1 MSFPSHRPC
10 VSSQVELLTVGH
22 GTLGAE
28 QFASLVRD
36 AGIEVVVDVRRF
48 PGSRRYP
55 HFGRDAMAQWLPAA
69 GVAYEW
75 EEALGGR
82 RSASKESLNAGL
94 RNEAFRG
101 YADYMASGEFVDS
114 LGALLER
121 AEHARVAVMCSE
133 SLWWRCHRRLIADA
147 STLLHGVEVSHL
159 MHEGSLAAHTV
170 TPEAVVRDMRV
181 VYPPGSGSQA
191 ALL

>member
-1 MSFPSHRPC
+1 MQLH
-10 VSSQVELLTVGH
+10 TIGH
-22 GTLGAE
+22 GTLDAE

-36 AGIEVVVDVRRF
+36 VGIEVVVDVRRY

-55 HFGRDAMAQWLPAA
+55 HFAREALAQWLPAA

-75 EEALGGR
+75 KEALGGR
-82 RSASKESLNAGL
+82 RSASKDSPNAGL

-101 YADYMASGEFVDS
+101 YADYMASAEFVGA

-121 AEHARVAVMCSE
+121 VEHTQVAVMCSE

-159 MHEGSLAAHTV
+159 MHDGSRAAHIV
-170 TPEAVVRDMRV
+170 TPEAVVREERV
-181 VYPPGSGSQA
+181 VYPSGSGSQA